1 MNLIIEVNMKI
12 FVLVKCVIDYN
23 VKVRV
28 KVDEFGVDF
37 INVKMV
43 INFFC
48 EIVVEEV
55 VWLKEKGVVI
65 EIVVVLIGDK
75 SC

>member
-55 VWLKEKGVVI
+55 V
-65 EIVVVLIGDK
+65 
-75 SC
+75 